1 MDGSHMAHERGRRR
15 ILEGERERE
24 RKEGRGVRGK
34 EVEKVQGRTTI
45 VQRREDDMDALAPA
59 RSDAPGPRE
68 PSRMHEEESYSPLIV
83 FAHCTVPATR
93 SAT

>member
-1 MDGSHMAHERGRRR
+1 MREGGGGSSRER
-15 ILEGERERE
+15 ERERE

-45 VQRREDDMDALAPA
+45 VQRRENEMNALAPA

-83 FAHCTVPATR
+83 FAHCTT
-93 SAT
+93 